1 MSMVIVVNLCVQSVV
16 DGPFHPFR
24 YFLAQYL
31 LTRGLVHEVDGSDET
46 ADKKDE

>member
-1 MSMVIVVNLCVQSVV
+1 MQPDRPL
-16 DGPFHPFR
+16 HLFR

-31 LTRGLVHEVDGSDET
+31 LTRGLVHEVAGSDET